1 MRDVLAQ
8 IQRWHEEC
16 RALAVATVVR
26 VGGSSPRPVGSRL
39 VVSGE
44 GEFAGSVS
52 GGCVE
57 NAVIEEALAALR
69 DGRPRLLH
77 YGISDELGWKVGLA
91 CGGTLDVWVQVV
103 DPDVW
108 RRVAELVGRDL
119 PAVLLT
125 ILGEDERAG
134 EQAVVVPDGAAPDF
148 AVAEAV
154 EEARGLLADKRVAA
168 EPAVHTFAGGREVL
182 IEPLLPAPQLV
193 IVGGVHVARP
203 LSALAQVMG
212 FRVVIVDPRRAF
224 ADRKR
229 FPAADRVLVQWP
241 GAALQQLAVD
251 PRTAIVV
258 LTHDPKIDEPALVGA
273 LETPAFYIGAIGS
286 RKTRAGRA
294 ERLIRAGVAPEQLG
308 RIHGPIGLD
317 LGGRSVEE
325 LALSILAE
333 IIAVRN
339 GRGGGSLNC
348 SSKTRLSR
356 RC

>member
-1 MRDVLAQ
+1 VRDVLAQ
-8 IQRWHEEC
+8 IQRWHEEGQ
-16 RALAVATVVR
+16 ALAVATVVR
-26 VGGSSPRPVGSRL
+26 VGGSAPRPVGSRL
-39 VVSGE
+39 VVTGD
-44 GEFAGSVS
+44 GDFAGSVS

-57 NAVIEEALAALR
+57 NAVIEEALGVLR

-77 YGISDELGWKVGLA
+77 YGISDELGWEVGLA
-91 CGGTLDVWVQVV
+91 CGGTLDVWVQVA
-103 DPDVW
+103 DPAVW

-125 ILGEDERAG
+125 TLGEDERAG
-134 EQAVVVPDGAAPDF
+134 EQAVVVPDGAAPGF

-154 EEARGLLADKRVAA
+154 EEAFGLLADERAPA
-168 EPAVHTFAGGREVL
+168 EPVVRTFAGGREVL
-182 IEPLLPAPQLV
+182 IEPLRPAPQLV

-294 ERLIRAGVAPEQLG
+294 ERLIRAGVAPDRLG

-339 GRGGGSLNC
+339 GRGGESL
-348 SSKTRLSR
+348 TLGTG
-356 RC
+356 